1 MKVGLSVQLLP
12 MADANSQPS
21 VDEDQNNEHGIE
33 NAENGRNDSDTSK
46 F

>member
-12 MADANSQPS
+12 MAGANSQPS
-21 VDEDQNNEHGIE
+21 FDEDQNNEYGIE